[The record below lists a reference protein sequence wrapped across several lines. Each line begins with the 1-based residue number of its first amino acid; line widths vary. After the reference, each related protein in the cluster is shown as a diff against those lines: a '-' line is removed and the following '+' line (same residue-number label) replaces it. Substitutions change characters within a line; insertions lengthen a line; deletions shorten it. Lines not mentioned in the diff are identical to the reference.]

1 MKKRTF
7 LFLLLILTPLT
18 ASASDP
24 RVFLRHHQPPEGCQ
38 QLAEITVKAG
48 GRVTSIFRSDRYL
61 RKSINRKLQREA
73 RRQDA
78 NSVHFQDRREFNSAG
93 STLGLE
99 RIEQDAL
106 LLDCPAAPH

>member
-1 MKKRTF
+1 MKTLSF
-7 LFLLLILTPLT
+7 FLLFLMLTPVT

-24 RVFLRHHQPPEGCQ
+24 RVFLRHQQPPEGCQ
-38 QLAEITVKAG
+38 QLAETTVKAG

-61 RKSINRKLQREA
+61 RKSINRRLQREA

-78 NSVHFQDRREFNSAG
+78 NAVHFQDRREFNSAG

-99 RIEQDAL
+99 RIEQDAI
-106 LLDCPAAPH
+106 LLDCPSTQP